1 MSNTAPTPGAST
13 PGTFLG
19 REPLLWANAV
29 RAVLLLLIGLGVM
42 NLDEVQIALVLAVNE
57 AILHLITRTQTTPNI
72 SVVER
77 RMGTTDVVV
86 AGPANE
92 HVVAGQVIRRIG
104 DPLTAE
110 VEPMVFNSP
119 QVMTTFAAPF
129 AVSEDGAYDTPPP
142 GWENQKGEEE

>member
-1 MSNTAPTPGAST
+1 MSNTAPTPGTTT

-42 NLDEVQIALVLAVNE
+42 SLDEVEIALVLAANE
-57 AILHLITRTQTTPNI
+57 AILYLITRTQATPNV

-92 HVVAGQVIRRIG
+92 HVGEGQVIRRIG
-104 DPLTAE
+104 DPPPAE
-110 VEPMVFNSP
+110 VEPMVFTSP
-119 QVMTTFAAPF
+119 QAVTFAAPF

-142 GWENQKGEEE
+142 GWEDQKGEEE